1 MTTQRA
7 RHPRPEPPGRTQRGG
22 PLAARAPAA
31 ARVLALQR
39 QAGNRAV
46 VALLARTPRTE
57 ALAQPKDTHAIVAKI
72 GTIPLLSFSWGASGR
87 RDRDGGPGVKE
98 LSLSSQAGS
107 HSPALWRAAAEGT
120 PLGTVEIVLM
130 KDGKPYA
137 RIKLHGA
144 VVSAYST
151 GAGSAGRSKPVET
164 WSLNADGVE
173 WEIPRGDDAGDGA
186 GRSRGPAGPD
196 VWDVDAPG

>member
-57 ALAQPKDTHAIVAKI
+57 APAQPKDTHAIVATL
-72 GTIPLLSFSWGASGR
+72 GTIPLLSFSWGVSGR

-98 LSLSSQAGS
+98 LSLSSEAGS